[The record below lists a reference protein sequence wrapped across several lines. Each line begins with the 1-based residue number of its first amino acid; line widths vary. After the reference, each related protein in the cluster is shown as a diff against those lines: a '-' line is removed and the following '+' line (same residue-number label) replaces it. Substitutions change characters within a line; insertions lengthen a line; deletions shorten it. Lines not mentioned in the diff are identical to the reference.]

1 MFLISAGSRTSEL
14 DTTNTI
20 LYFLQNI
27 EREVFRKWETYT
39 EMLDEMYSDETVD
52 STDYVR

>member
-14 DTTNTI
+14 DNTNTI

-27 EREVFRKWETYT
+27 ESGVIRKWETYT
-39 EMLDEMYSDETVD
+39 EMLG
-52 STDYVR
+52 